1 MKHYLFPKCTLFA
14 LVFLFPLFL
23 QAQITKAVGGDY
35 ITLMGV
41 PDDQIITQFNT
52 YKDQGYMP
60 VFVDACYFEGKP
72 LQGTSRPATSGV
84 FATMIF
90 KKNPS
95 RINVQLAKYNSSNAF
110 ANELAALKVQ
120 GWYVSNVDAYL
131 NNNKEFY
138 LAIWI
143 KGNSPLWGVQIDAG
157 MNQYNV
163 ASTQAANQ
171 GLRMVN
177 RVFHKQSTPGDEAT
191 DIEYVT
197 SLFTKQG
204 NPIKFS
210 DQLSYVQYAKKCM
223 DMKAQNYVLTFLGIN
238 NGRYSPIFTQNPGLT
253 PLSAFPVHKQNSLA
267 VKQLIEQK
275 SQEGYY
281 PLFVICD
288 SEHQQHPYPQ
298 YAVWMVKAN

>member
-1 MKHYLFPKCTLFA
+1 MKQFLFSMCSFFA
-14 LVFLFPLFL
+14 LAFLFPLFL
-23 QAQITKAVGGDY
+23 QAQITKAVGGNY

-41 PDDQIITQFNT
+41 PENQVITQANT

-60 VFVDACYFEGKP
+60 IFVDVTTFEGKP
-72 LQGTSRPATSGV
+72 LQGSSRVNYTTL
-84 FATMIF
+84 ATMIF

-110 ANELAALKVQ
+110 STELASLKAQ

-131 NNNKEFY
+131 SNNKESY
-138 LAIWI
+138 LAIWV

-157 MNQYNV
+157 LNQYNI
-163 ASTQAANQ
+163 ASTQATNQ
-171 GLRMVN
+171 GLRMIN
-177 RVFHKQSTPGDEAT
+177 RVFHNQPSSGDEVV
-191 DIEYVT
+191 DILHAT

-204 NPIKFS
+204 NPVQFS
-210 DQLSYVQYAKKCM
+210 DQLSYAQYAKMCM
-223 DMKAQNYVLTFLGIN
+223 DMKAQNYVLTFLDIYK
-238 NGRYSPIFTQNPGLT
+238 GRYSPIFTKNPGFT
-253 PLSAFPVHKQNSLA
+253 PLSAFPAHGQNALT
-267 VKQLIEQK
+267 VKQTIEQK

-288 SEHQQHPYPQ
+288 SAPQQDSYPK